1 MNLNFLKETA
11 YKSPVNLEKR
21 SAIYEFTKPRYE
33 INKTVLENL
42 NLREDDQ
49 VLDVGCGEAKFIRLA
64 SSLYPQAIF
73 VGVDVSLGMFKEI
86 SEKLSSQKNISFKV
100 ADAQNLPFANH
111 SFDRVV
117 AMHLLKHVPK
127 IELALSE
134 MARVQHPDG
143 LTVITANSH
152 SSRPT
157 LNFLEE
163 EVSKALG
170 LKVFNNLNL
179 RFNNENG
186 LSMINKYYKEV
197 RMIPY
202 ESRLILNDPQPY
214 VDYFDSVRDFFEPL
228 PTDKQWTESLAFVR
242 KHIQNEIEKKGSFEE
257 LSIFGVFVASAPKIN

>member
-1 MNLNFLKETA
+1 MNLNSLKETA
-11 YKSPVNLEKR
+11 YKSPLNLEKR
-21 SAIYEFTKPRYE
+21 IAIYEFTKPHYE

-42 NLREDDQ
+42 NLRENDQ
-49 VLDVGCGEAKFIRLA
+49 VLDVGCGKGNFIRFA
-64 SSLYPQAIF
+64 SSLYPQAGF

-100 ADAQNLPFANH
+100 ADAQNLPFPNH
-111 SFDRVV
+111 SFDKVV

-134 MARVQHPDG
+134 MARVQRPDG

-170 LKVFNNLNL
+170 LRGFDNLNR

-186 LSMINKYYKEV
+186 LPVIKKYYKEV
-197 RMIPY
+197 RIIPY
-202 ESRLILNDPQPY
+202 ESRLVLNDPQPY
-214 VDYFDSVRDFFEPL
+214 VDYFDSIRDFFKSL
-228 PTDKQWTESLAFVR
+228 PTDKQWAESLAFVR
-242 KHIQNEIEKKGSFEE
+242 KYIQNEIEKKGSFEE
-257 LSIFGVFVASAPKIN
+257 SSIFGVFVASGPKAG